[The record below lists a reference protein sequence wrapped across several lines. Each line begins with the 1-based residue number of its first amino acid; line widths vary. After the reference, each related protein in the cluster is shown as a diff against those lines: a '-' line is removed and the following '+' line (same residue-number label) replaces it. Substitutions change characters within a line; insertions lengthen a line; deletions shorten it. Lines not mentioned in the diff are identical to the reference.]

1 MKMSLL
7 SLLEEKGIRSTAQLA
22 AELGT
27 STEMVE
33 AKLERYAQLGYVKK
47 TVMSADCGGNCK
59 KCHGCSG
66 MKKAVAS
73 VVYWERSK

>member
-1 MKMSLL
+1 MSLL

-27 STEMVE
+27 STEMIE

-47 TVMSADCGGNCK
+47 TVMSANCGGNCK

-66 MKKAVAS
+66 MKKAAS

>member
-1 MKMSLL
+1 MSLL

-27 STEMVE
+27 SMEMIE

-47 TVMSADCGGNCK
+47 TVMSANCGGNCK
-59 KCHGCSG
+59 KCHGGSG
-66 MKKAVAS
+66 MKNAAAS
-73 VVYWERSK
+73 VVYWERIK

>member
-1 MKMSLL
+1 MSLL

-27 STEMVE
+27 SMEMIE

-47 TVMSADCGGNCK
+47 TVMSANCGGNCK

-66 MKKAVAS
+66 MKNPAAS
-73 VVYWERSK
+73 VVYWERIK

>member
-1 MKMSLL
+1 MSLL

-27 STEMVE
+27 SMEMIE

-47 TVMSADCGGNCK
+47 TVMSANCGGNCK

-66 MKKAVAS
+66 MKNATAS
-73 VVYWERSK
+73 VVYWERIK

>member
-1 MKMSLL
+1 MSLL
-7 SLLEEKGIRSTAQLA
+7 LLLEEKGIHSTAQLA

-59 KCHGCSG
+59 N
-66 MKKAVAS
+66 ATAAA
-73 VVYWERSK
+73 E

>member
-1 MKMSLL
+1 MSLL

-27 STEMVE
+27 SMEMIE

-47 TVMSADCGGNCK
+47 TVMSANCGGNCK

-66 MKKAVAS
+66 MKNAAAS
-73 VVYWERSK
+73 VVYWERIK